1 MARPLRLDHPGAIWH
16 VTSRGNERREIYRTD
31 DDRQSFLALLAES
44 VVKHRWILHAWV
56 LMANHYHLLVETP
69 EPTLSTGVKR
79 LNGRYA
85 QNFNRAHHRVGHL
98 FQGRFKAILVER
110 ESHLLELVRYIVLN
124 PVRCGAVAH
133 AGDYAWSNYRATA
146 GLASAP
152 DWLETGWTLA
162 QFAPGSRAELCS
174 RYRLFVADGRGARP
188 NPWEDLVGQIYLGRE
203 RFCERMQKLA
213 EPHLADREFPA
224 SQRQPVRASFEA
236 IVALVATAFG
246 ETAESIRR
254 RSHRPSRKALAHLAS
269 TEAGLPLVAIGQWM
283 KLTGRAVGHLVQ
295 RGTEL
300 ERSDP
305 EFAAALRSI
314 RRQLAIDDLGE
325 HEL

>member
-1 MARPLRLDHPGAIWH
+1 MARPLRLEHPGAIWH

-31 DDRQSFLALLAES
+31 DDRNGFLAVLAES
-44 VVKHRWILHAWV
+44 VVRYRWTLHAWV
-56 LMANHYHLLVETP
+56 LMTNHYHLLVETP
-69 EPTLSTGVKR
+69 EPTLSVGVKR
-79 LNGRYA
+79 LNGLHA

-133 AGDYAWSNYRATA
+133 AGDYAWSNYMATA

-162 QFAPGSRAELCS
+162 QFAPGSRRELCT
-174 RYRLFVADGRGARP
+174 RYRQFVADGRGARA
-188 NPWEDLVGQIYLGRE
+188 NPWEELVGQIYLGGE

-213 EPHLADREFPA
+213 EPRLADREFPTI
-224 SQRQPVRASFEA
+224 QRQPVRASFEA
-236 IVALVATAFG
+236 IVELVAATFG

-254 RSHRPSRKALAHLAS
+254 RSHRPSRKALAQLAS
-269 TEAGLPLVAIGQWM
+269 TEAGLSLVAIGEWM
-283 KLTGRAVGHLVQ
+283 KLTGRAVSHLVQ

-305 EFAAALRSI
+305 EYTAALRII
-314 RRQLAIDDLGE
+314 RRQLAGDDHFE
-325 HEL
+325 HEG